1 MWGMAEA
8 SVGAEHRA
16 RAHQVASEV
25 GAAPGDVETVAAL
38 LELGVGP
45 DAMRRALA
53 RGRLEDAIF
62 DAVLDPARE
71 ERTISP
77 RQIEARG
84 GPSADELALI
94 MHAAGLPP
102 PGPDEPSFTEEETRT
117 FLEVEELR
125 EVWPPALTVQAA
137 RVSGRALARV
147 AQTQVQ
153 LFRLYVEPRLR
164 ADSGNSIA
172 ALPELRWALE
182 RLLPLAA
189 PFMLMVHRRLF
200 EHEFAQA
207 AVREA
212 QARVGVDA
220 LPGAVEVC
228 LLFCDLK
235 DFTAYADGQGDEA
248 AIAAIERFATVV
260 TEERGEHGRLVK
272 GLGDG
277 YMLAFPDPC
286 DAVNAGLRII
296 RRVRDAEG
304 PGVHASVHHGVAVA
318 REGDYF
324 GRVVNLAARL
334 LAAADRDELVATADV
349 ARTTPEFS
357 WEHVGT
363 REIRGVN
370 EQVDVYRL
378 VETT

>member
-1 MWGMAEA
+1 MADA
-8 SVGAEHRA
+8 SVGAEHLARA
-16 RAHQVASEV
+16 RQVASEV
-25 GAAPGDVETVAAL
+25 GAGPEDVETVAAL

-45 DAMRRALA
+45 DAMRRAVA

-71 ERTISP
+71 ERTITP

-84 GPSADELALI
+84 GPSTDELAVI
-94 MHAAGLPP
+94 MHASGLPP
-102 PGPDEPSFTEEETRT
+102 PGPDEPSFTEEEART

-125 EVWPPALTVQAA
+125 EVWPPALNVQAA
-137 RVSGRALARV
+137 RVSGRALSRV

-164 ADSGNSIA
+164 ADSADSIA

-212 QARVGVDA
+212 QARAGVDA

-235 DFTAYADGQGDEA
+235 DFTAYADREGDEA

-260 TEERGEHGRLVK
+260 TEERGESGRLVK

-277 YMLAFPDPC
+277 YMLAFGDPR
-286 DAVNAGLRII
+286 DAVHAGLRII
-296 RRVRDAEG
+296 RRVREAGG
-304 PGVHASVHHGVAVA
+304 PGVHASAHHGVAVA

-334 LAAADRDELVATADV
+334 LAAADRDQLVGTADV
-349 ARTTPEFS
+349 ARKTPEVS

-370 EQVDVYRL
+370 EPVDVYRL